1 MRRAR
6 PGGTR
11 VALQIDLVFLVLL
24 AAVLHAI
31 WNAVVKASGDRFLSF
46 TAIRGTGTVLG
57 VLALAVAPLPA
68 PGSWPYLLASVA
80 IHNFYYVVLLQAYR
94 FGDLSHVYPLA
105 RGIAPVT
112 VAVLAAAFAGEVP
125 HAGGLAGIA
134 LVSAG
139 IVSLMFAKGP
149 PAVLGRE
156 GDGAKAV
163 LLAVATGLFIAFYTV
178 VDGIGIRAAGTSVGY
193 IVWLNAGEGIPFMVW
208 AVLTRRTELTPF
220 MKANWRRTTATGL
233 LTIAAYG
240 LVLFALSQGAMAHVS
255 ALRETSVLFA
265 AVIGTLLLKEPFGRV
280 RVAAAVVIVA
290 GVVLM
295 QVAG

>member
-1 MRRAR
+1 M
-6 PGGTR
+6 
-11 VALQIDLVFLVLL
+11 ALQLNLVLLVLL
-24 AAVLHAI
+24 AAFLHAG

-57 VLALAVAPLPA
+57 LLVLAFTPLPA
-68 PGSWPYLLASVA
+68 PESWPYLLASVA

-94 FGDLSHVYPLA
+94 FGDLNHVYPLA
-105 RGIAPVT
+105 RGIAPLT
-112 VAVLAAAFAGEVP
+112 VAMLAAVFAGEVP
-125 HAGGLAGIA
+125 HTGGVAGIA
-134 LVSAG
+134 LVSLG
-139 IVSLMFAKGP
+139 IVSLMFAGGP
-149 PAVLGRE
+149 PPALGRE
-156 GDGAKAV
+156 GDGLKAV

-178 VDGIGIRAAGTSVGY
+178 VDGLGIRAAGTSIGY
-193 IVWLNAGEGIPFMVW
+193 IVWLNVGEGIPFIL
-208 AVLTRRTELTPF
+208 AALLTRPAELKPF
-220 MKANWRRTTATGL
+220 MKANWRRTTGTGL

-240 LVLFALSQGAMAHVS
+240 LVLFALAQGAMAHVS

-265 AVIGTLLLKEPFGRV
+265 AVIGTLVLKESFGRL